1 MKLFYLAFFLFSI
14 SCTYNEYIVGC
25 IDDTATNYDI
35 SATVDDGSCIYAF
48 VECTTLDE
56 APSFDLCIREIF
68 SESCVG
74 CHQYGN
80 ANGGL
85 QLSSYDQIKDAVINH
100 DVLYRIDLDNNN
112 PLLMPQGNKLSDLQ
126 LYLIKQWVSNG
137 ALND

>member
-1 MKLFYLAFFLFSI
+1 MKLFYLALFLFSI
-14 SCTYNEYIVGC
+14 SCTYNEYVVGC
-25 IDDTATNYDI
+25 IDSTATNYDI
-35 SATVDDGSCIYAF
+35 SATFDDGSCIYSF

-56 APSFDLCIREIF
+56 VPSFDLCIKEIF
-68 SESCVG
+68 NESCVG

-85 QLSSYDQIKDAVINH
+85 QLSSYDQIKDAVINN

-126 LYLIKQWVSNG
+126 IYLIQQWASNG

>member
-1 MKLFYLAFFLFSI
+1 
-14 SCTYNEYIVGC
+14 
-25 IDDTATNYDI
+25 
-35 SATVDDGSCIYAF
+35 AF

-85 QLSSYDQIKDAVINH
+85 QLSSYDQIKDAVINN

-126 LYLIKQWVSNG
+126 IFLIKQWVSNG